1 MARQAKAIPDGYH
14 TITPALTIRDA
25 VRAIEFYKKAFNAQQ
40 LERLDGP
47 DGKVMHA
54 GLQIG
59 NSRFMIGE
67 ESVQS
72 NCPSPVALN
81 GTPTALYLYVED
93 VDAAFKQA
101 VNAGAKV
108 EMPVADMFWG
118 DRAGQLSD
126 PFGHRWW
133 LATHTQDLTP
143 EQIKQG
149 AQQACAEKA

>member
-1 MARQAKAIPDGYH
+1 MARQVKAIPDGYH
-14 TITPALTIRDA
+14 TITPALTVRDA
-25 VRAIEFYKKAFNAQQ
+25 AQAIEFYKTAFNAQQ

-59 NSRFMIGE
+59 NSRFILGE
-67 ESVQS
+67 ENLQMGCS
-72 NCPSPVALN
+72 SPLTLN
-81 GTPTALYLYVED
+81 GTPNALYLYVEQ

-108 EMPVADMFWG
+108 EMPVAEMFWG
-118 DRAGQLSD
+118 DRTGQLSD

-143 EQIKQG
+143 EQIKRG
-149 AQQACAEKA
+149 AQQACA